1 MHDASVDTLQP
12 RLFAYKR
19 ALRGYEKVIKPENL
33 STYIPTLNTM
43 WGLAY
48 LFDRQHRVEEARA
61 WYSKAL
67 LGYESVV
74 ETAHPKC
81 HSLRSNLATLDAGQ
95 DVVYSL
101 QAELPVHR
109 TSKVS
114 PASTK
119 VKGAKSVPKWHI
131 ILSRFKWKER

>member
-1 MHDASVDTLQP
+1 MMQP

-33 STYIPTLNTM
+33 ST
-43 WGLAY
+43 
-48 LFDRQHRVEEARA
+48 DRQHPVEEARA

-74 ETAHPKC
+74 GTAHPKC
-81 HSLRSNLATLDAGQ
+81 HSLRSKLATLDAGQ
-95 DVVYSL
+95 DEVYSL

-109 TSKVS
+109 TSNVS

-119 VKGAKSVPKWHI
+119 VKRAKSVPKWHI